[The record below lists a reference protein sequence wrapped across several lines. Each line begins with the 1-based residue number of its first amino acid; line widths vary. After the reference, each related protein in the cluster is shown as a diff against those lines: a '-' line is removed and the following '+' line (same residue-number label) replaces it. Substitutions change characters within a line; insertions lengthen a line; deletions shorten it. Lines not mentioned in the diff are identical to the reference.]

1 MFRMNFQ
8 SLAQKISIHTH
19 YNEYL
24 LIWIFEKERVLDD
37 WIGPSFGT
45 PQFPQVNGVLDF
57 IRSHPNEWSV
67 GFLLDLTWIVTP
79 HPSFS
84 LKN

>member
-8 SLAQKISIHTH
+8 SLAQKIFHPYLSIHTP
-19 YNEYL
+19 YKDYL
-24 LIWIFEKERVLDD
+24 LIWIFEKQRVLDD
-37 WIGPSFGT
+37 RIGPSLGP

-67 GFLLDLTWIVTP
+67 GFLLDLT
-79 HPSFS
+79 
-84 LKN
+84 